1 MKVTTTTKKTI
12 ERYDDKHYAVYF
24 NPVEKQI
31 ESAVDGE
38 QPSSILE
45 YAMVLVECDTVPS
58 KGEVVNAII
67 RERYTLSDEMA
78 VQRHY
83 ANNPSNYAAEW
94 QEYNE
99 CCEEA
104 KRVANQIMEEEG

>member
-1 MKVTTTTKKTI
+1 MKVTATTKKTI
-12 ERYDDKHYAVYF
+12 ERYDDKHCAVYF

-31 ESAVDGE
+31 ESAAEGE
-38 QPSSILE
+38 QPSSVLE
-45 YAMVLVECDTVPS
+45 YDMVLIECDTVPS
-58 KGEVVNAII
+58 KGDVVNAII

-83 ANNPSNYAAEW
+83 ANDPSRYAEEW

-99 CCEEA
+99 CCEDA
-104 KRVANQIMEEEG
+104 KITASQILNGK